1 MYLALRLMVVLSLV
15 LPTQAAAQRPTGVL
29 LPVGARMKAEA
40 VSSPSTIE
48 GTLLARHA
56 DTLIV
61 ATQGRDTVRLAS
73 GQINKLRVVES
84 PTLWQYT
91 SASDINYYAFP
102 NIPRGTGAPRSDDPY
117 SIELLV
123 ATKTALVGIDPGTGT
138 PLWTRQDLPDVKGV
152 ELDIVSGSGYGIIT
166 RRDTMTIVDLRTGET
181 RWNTGKLSL
190 LAARGWLPFPG
201 EDSTV
206 LMLGSTAKS
215 PSTVM
220 AIDIGTGTVRWRQD
234 SLFGVEPRLFNSGG
248 VSYLFGNQPPFADS
262 DSTFVLYLS
271 SEGPLRLHKRSGAV
285 LWRGAALRT
294 AKVPA
299 TSDGWAFMRSRR
311 GTLFVPSGDSLLALR
326 TSDGQPLWPAPHK
339 FTSRVNRMETTTS
352 GLLVRGEKWLDLL
365 DPATGRSVW
374 PAPIQ
379 LKNATGISI
388 RGDTTYVEAD
398 KKVLAIRISDGTVR
412 TIATVSFKEGESPW
426 GMGVWTEGLVLYSWH
441 NLMLV
446 DRQGATRYHHV
457 YRSPKESFGEALR
470 NGAGANIMRP
480 TTRWAGS
487 HVFFFTGEPDDAGH
501 EGFSIVKIDPG
512 PGRETARVW
521 FDKRVPSY
529 SLEPASS
536 RAYYQRDDRTI
547 EAMPFPDG
555 DALAHAARYGQSAA
569 LERLLAMG
577 IDPNLADAGWTALH
591 YAARAGRGSVVGIL
605 IRAGASVNAA
615 TDEGWTPWM
624 LAAREGHDS
633 VARALRE
640 AGAQASDAVSWMLN
654 GWRLAYQEK
663 IAEALTA
670 LKQASAQD
678 STLPLW
684 PGAWNAVCWNG
695 ALAGQAAAVLTA
707 CDKAVQG
714 TPAAA
719 PRFFSVHLSRG
730 IVRALTGDLAGAAAD
745 LEACSA
751 CQGSDDE
758 DNDLRV
764 WLDALHDNR
773 NPFTPAVLA
782 SLRGTR

>member
-91 SASDINYYAFP
+91 SVSDINYYAFP
-102 NIPRGTGAPRSDDPY
+102 NSPRGTGAPRSDDPY

-123 ATKTALVGIDPGTGT
+123 ATTTALVGIDPGTGT

-166 RRDTMTIVDLRTGET
+166 RRDTMTIV
-181 RWNTGKLSL
+181 
-190 LAARGWLPFPG
+190 
-201 EDSTV
+201 
-206 LMLGSTAKS
+206 
-215 PSTVM
+215 
-220 AIDIGTGTVRWRQD
+220 DIGTGTVRWRQD

-624 LAAREGHDS
+624 LAARAGHDS

-640 AGAQASDAVSWMLN
+640 AGAHARDAVSWMLN

-684 PGAWNAVCWNG
+684 PGAWNAVCGNG

-719 PRFFSVHLSRG
+719 PRFFRVHLSRG

-745 LEACSA
+745 LEACST